1 MHISNLSLTTEKGKI
16 NIYQLTIYFNKN
28 TKFTYYYLCFILY
41 DRKYKTIFC
50 HKKIWFDPVRKAINA
65 QSLISAVPLLT
76 DTGVLGCWV
85 FPLARCTP
93 H

>member
-1 MHISNLSLTTEKGKI
+1 MIESIKK
-16 NIYQLTIYFNKN
+16 
-28 TKFTYYYLCFILY
+28 
-41 DRKYKTIFC
+41 IFC

-76 DTGVLGCWV
+76 DTEVLGCWV